1 MNRKMFFTAVVFVL
15 ALSLG
20 TAFAGPNLNPGKW
33 EITTQTEMAGMPGMI
48 PPVTH
53 TQCLTGEA
61 LVPQSDEASKECKI
75 SDIKQIGDAITWKI
89 VCSGKN
95 GEMEGTGKVIY
106 KGDTMTGEM
115 DMVIKGAGMQIK
127 NTISGKRIG
136 KCD

>member
-1 MNRKMFFTAVVFVL
+1 MNRKMFLIATVCFMAIF
-15 ALSLG
+15 LG
-20 TAFAGPNLNPGKW
+20 VAFAGPNMNPGKW
-33 EITTQTEMAGMPGMI
+33 EITTKTEMAGMPGMI

-53 TQCLTGEA
+53 TQCLKGDVR
-61 LVPQSDEASKECKI
+61 VPQSDEASKECKI
-75 SDIKQIGDAITWKI
+75 TDIKQNGDAISWKI

-115 DMVIKGAGMQIK
+115 DMVIKGAGMHIK